1 MLFILNTS
9 KRFVSTLVNKG
20 GRKDKIAR
28 KTEVSKIMT
37 IKYIIRWENSCL
49 IITC

>member
-1 MLFILNTS
+1 MLNTS

-28 KTEVSKIMT
+28 TEVSKIMA
-37 IKYIIRWENSCL
+37 IKYIICWENSYL